1 MYFESF
7 TQRDTKINVQ
17 GLNPHLMSALVNN
30 FNLSLVLFLH
40 WQKLAKVTD
49 DNCFSISKLN
59 IHLFLESQ
67 VCVEC

>member
-1 MYFESF
+1 
-7 TQRDTKINVQ
+7 
-17 GLNPHLMSALVNN
+17 MSALVNN

-40 WQKLAKVTD
+40 RQKLAKVTD